1 MADKSNNT
9 EKASPRK
16 LEKAR
21 EEGNFPISKDLVSA
35 VQFLMFLSL
44 LAFGGRLWWFETRS
58 SFRFALET
66 ASFSASTPEEIMQ
79 LIRLLMTRMFLPL
92 AKGAALLVAVT
103 MGTHLAITRFGLSTK
118 KFSPSFAK
126 MNPVENFKNLKRHN
140 LGALLQAIVLMLLFG
155 FALKGFLTQKLPYLA
170 TLPFMN
176 VEASAER
183 IFGSVDDLLWKA
195 GGVLLVFGAV
205 DLGRQQMRF
214 MKDMRMSK
222 QDVRDESKEMD
233 GNPHVK
239 ARLRT
244 LRRGLLRRR
253 MMQDVP
259 TATAVIVNPTHYA
272 VAIRYHP
279 DSMGAPLVVAKGK
292 NYLALRIRQK
302 ALDHHVALIENP
314 PLARALYAS
323 VEVGREIPPNFY
335 QAVAEI
341 LAYVH
346 RMLGAR
352 FS

>member
-1 MADKSNNT
+1 MADQSNNT

-21 EEGNFPISKDLVSA
+21 EEGKFPVSRDLVSA
-35 VQFLMFLSL
+35 AQFLTFLTL
-44 LAFGGRLWWFETRS
+44 LAFWGRTWWLDTLTSFHFGLASASSIQVTPEGVIQLTRS
-58 SFRFALET
+58 LMRRIFIPFAQGAGILV
-66 ASFSASTPEEIMQ
+66 
-79 LIRLLMTRMFLPL
+79 L
-92 AKGAALLVAVT
+92 ATLA
-103 MGTHLAITRFGLSTK
+103 THLLITRFGFSAK
-118 KFSPSFAK
+118 KFSLSFSK
-126 MNPVENFKNLKRHN
+126 LNPIDNFKNLKRHN
-140 LGALLQAIVLMLLFG
+140 PGALLQASVLMVLFA
-155 FALKGFLTQKLPYLA
+155 FAFKAFLTQKLPYLA

-176 VEASAER
+176 VAASAER
-183 IFGSVDDLLWKA
+183 VFQSVDDLLWKA
-195 GGVLLVFGAV
+195 GGVFLIFGAV
-205 DLGRQQMRF
+205 DLGRQQLRF

-272 VAIRYHP
+272 VAIRYCP
-279 DSMGAPLVVAKGK
+279 DSQGAPLVVAKGK

-302 ALDHHVALIENP
+302 ALDHQVALIENP
-314 PLARALYAS
+314 PLARALYGS
-323 VEVGREIPPNFY
+323 VEVGHEIPPNFY

-346 RMLGAR
+346 RMLGTR